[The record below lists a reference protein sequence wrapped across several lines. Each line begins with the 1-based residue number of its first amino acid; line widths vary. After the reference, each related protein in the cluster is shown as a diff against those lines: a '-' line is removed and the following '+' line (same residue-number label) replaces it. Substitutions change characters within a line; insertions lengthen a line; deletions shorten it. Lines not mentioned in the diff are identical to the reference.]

1 MITQNGKITYSQ
13 TNLIKGKRNEWTD
26 VMQWCKLITS
36 FGIKHELFNIGF
48 NFQRIKKNGFVIIWF
63 YCLIKFYMIRF
74 PFFTRFLLKVVFFL
88 SVSVFQGSKIPV
100 QTPSLCR
107 ATLLGRSDRVDRS
120 VSLLM
125 QGARVERLS
134 LLEFLKPTSY
144 WKFHE
149 GGKKIGNLL

>member
-1 MITQNGKITYSQ
+1 MFSGFLIVDYSKRKNYIF
-13 TNLIKGKRNEWTD
+13 TNELVIKGKRNEWTD

-88 SVSVFQGSKIPV
+88 SVSVLQGSKIPV

-120 VSLLM
+120 V
-125 QGARVERLS
+125 
-134 LLEFLKPTSY
+134 Y
-144 WKFHE
+144 
-149 GGKKIGNLL
+149 